1 MLVINLAADK
11 NFSAYKFESTGYL
24 TLLTYL
30 ITIYEMKA
38 RKVTGEGNI
47 L

>member
-1 MLVINLAADK
+1 MSMINLVADK

-24 TLLTYL
+24 TLLAYL
-30 ITIYEMKA
+30 ITIYEMEA
-38 RKVTGEGNI
+38 RKVTSEGNI